1 MLSSPAM
8 SEVAVAIRTLVA
20 LTFLT
25 AAYGKVRHW
34 AVFQGVIAN
43 YRLLPE
49 VLVAP
54 VAYLLPPVEA
64 LLGTALLLSVGSPWP
79 EAAAGALLLLFAAAM
94 GINIGRGRRHIDCG
108 CFQSALKQ
116 SLSWKLVMRNVVLS
130 LLLGGAALTGGLPGD
145 LFMLVN
151 GLLVGGVLFI
161 ILQSLTLLWSIVPAW
176 RRDFHDASAHETHAG
191 VPHADDAAAQQAGA
205 GT

>member
-1 MLSSPAM
+1 MFISAAMSMSPAM
-8 SEVAVAIRTLVA
+8 AEVALAIRVLVA
-20 LTFLT
+20 LVFLT
-25 AAYGKVRHW
+25 AAYGKLRHW

-54 VAYLLPPVEA
+54 IAYALPPAEI
-64 LLGTALLLSVGSPWP
+64 LLGAALLLGLGSPWP
-79 EAAAGALLLLFAAAM
+79 ELAGAALLLLFALAM

-116 SLSWKLVMRNVVLS
+116 TLNWTLVIRNIVLS
-130 LLLGGAALTGGLPGD
+130 LLLGVALLTKGTPND
-145 LFMLVN
+145 LFALVN
-151 GLLVGGVLFI
+151 GCLVGGVLFL
-161 ILQSLTLLWSIVPAW
+161 ILQSLSMLWSIVPAW
-176 RRDFHDASAHETHAG
+176 RRISREAE
-191 VPHADDAAAQQAGA
+191 V

>member
-1 MLSSPAM
+1 MSYSPAM
-8 SEVAVAIRTLVA
+8 WEVALGVRTLVA
-20 LTFLT
+20 LIFLT

-54 VAYLLPPVEA
+54 VAYLLPPLEA
-64 LLGTALLLSVGSPWP
+64 LLGTALLLGLGSPWP
-79 EAAAGALLLLFAAAM
+79 EGAAASLLVLFAIAM

-116 SLSWKLVMRNVVLS
+116 SLSWKLVIRNVLLS
-130 LLLGGAALTGGLPGD
+130 LLLGVAALAGGLPGD

-151 GLLVGGVLFI
+151 GLLVGAVLFV

-176 RRDFHDASAHETHAG
+176 RREFHDASAHDA
-191 VPHADDAAAQQAGA
+191 HADDPAAGHAGA

>member
-1 MLSSPAM
+1 M

-20 LTFLT
+20 LIFLT
-25 AAYGKVRHW
+25 AAYGKARHW

-64 LLGTALLLSVGSPWP
+64 LLGTALLMSVGSPWP
-79 EAAAGALLLLFAAAM
+79 EAAAASLLVLFAIAM
-94 GINIGRGRRHIDCG
+94 GINIARGRRHIDCG

-130 LLLGGAALTGGLPGD
+130 PLLGVAALAGGLPGD

-151 GLLVGGVLFI
+151 GFLVGGVLFI

-176 RRDFHDASAHETHAG
+176 RRDFHDASAHAAHA
-191 VPHADDAAAQQAGA
+191 ADDAAQHAGA

>member
-1 MLSSPAM
+1 ML
-8 SEVAVAIRTLVA
+8 EVALGARTLVA
-20 LTFLT
+20 LIFLT
-25 AAYGKVRHW
+25 AAYGKLRHW
-34 AVFQGVIAN
+34 AVFQGVVAN

-64 LLGTALLLSVGSPWP
+64 LLGIALPLSLGTPWP
-79 EAAAGALLLLFAAAM
+79 EGAAASLLLLFAIAM

-108 CFQSALKQ
+108 CFQSALEQ
-116 SLSWKLVMRNVVLS
+116 SLSWKLVIRNVVLS
-130 LLLGGAALTGGLPGD
+130 LLLGGAAFERGLPGD

-151 GLLVGGVLFI
+151 GLLVGVVLFL

-176 RRDFHDASAHETHAG
+176 RRDFHDASAHDGPAAHEG
-191 VPHADDAAAQQAGA
+191 HADDPAAQHA
-205 GT
+205 GTGT

>member
-1 MLSSPAM
+1 MPASPAM
-8 SEVAVAIRTLVA
+8 PVAALGVRTLVA
-20 LTFLT
+20 LIFLT
-25 AAYGKVRHW
+25 AACGKLRHW
-34 AVFQGVIAN
+34 LVFQGVIAN

-49 VLVAP
+49 ALVAP

-64 LLGTALLLSVGSPWP
+64 LLGTALLLGLGSPWP
-79 EAAAGALLLLFAAAM
+79 EAAAASLLVLFAAAM

-116 SLSWKLVMRNVVLS
+116 SLSWKLVIRNVVLS
-130 LLLGGAALTGGLPGD
+130 LLLGVAAYTKGLPGD
-145 LFMLVN
+145 LYMLVN
-151 GLLVGGVLFI
+151 GLLTGGVLFI

-176 RRDFHDASAHETHAG
+176 RRDFHDASDHDSH
-191 VPHADDAAAQQAGA
+191 DSQQAGV

>member
-1 MLSSPAM
+1 ML
-8 SEVAVAIRTLVA
+8 EVALAVRTLVA
-20 LTFLT
+20 LIFLT
-25 AAYGKVRHW
+25 AAYGKLRHW
-34 AVFQGVIAN
+34 QVFQGVIAN

-54 VAYLLPPVEA
+54 VAYLLPPAEA
-64 LLGTALLLSVGSPWP
+64 FLGTALLLSLGSPWP
-79 EAAAGALLLLFAAAM
+79 EAAAASLLLLFALAM

-116 SLSWKLVMRNVVLS
+116 SLSWKLVIRNVVLS
-130 LLLGGAALTGGLPGD
+130 LLLGVVAFDGGLPDG

-151 GLLVGGVLFI
+151 GWLVGGVLFV
-161 ILQSLTLLWSIVPAW
+161 ILQSLILLWSIVPAW
-176 RRDFHDASAHETHAG
+176 RRDFHDASDHDA
-191 VPHADDAAAQQAGA
+191 HADDPAARHAGA

>member
-1 MLSSPAM
+1 M
-8 SEVAVAIRTLVA
+8 SEVALGVRTLVA
-20 LTFLT
+20 LIFLT
-25 AAYGKVRHW
+25 AAYGKLRHG
-34 AVFQGVIAN
+34 AAFQGVIAN

-49 VLVAP
+49 ALVAP

-64 LLGTALLLSVGSPWP
+64 LLGTGLLLGLGSPWP
-79 EAAAGALLLLFAAAM
+79 EAAAASLLVLFAVAM

-116 SLSWKLVMRNVVLS
+116 SLSWKLVVRNIVLS
-130 LLLGGAALTGGLPGD
+130 LLLGVAALARGLPGD

-151 GLLVGGVLFI
+151 GFLAGGVLFI

-176 RRDFHDASAHETHAG
+176 RRDFNDASAHDPHANHAHANHA
-191 VPHADDAAAQQAGA
+191 HADDAAAQHAGA
-205 GT
+205 RT

>member
-1 MLSSPAM
+1 MPSSPAM
-8 SEVAVAIRTLVA
+8 PEVAVAVRTLVA
-20 LTFLT
+20 LIFLT
-25 AAYGKVRHW
+25 AAYGKLRHW
-34 AVFQGVIAN
+34 AVFQGVVAN

-54 VAYLLPPVEA
+54 VAYLLPPAEA
-64 LLGTALLLSVGSPWP
+64 VLGAALLLGAGSPWP
-79 EAAAGALLLLFAAAM
+79 EAAAASLLLLFAAAM

-116 SLSWKLVMRNVVLS
+116 SLSWKLVIRNVVLS
-130 LLLGGAALTGGLPGD
+130 LLLGVAALSAGLPRD
-145 LFMLVN
+145 LFLLVN
-151 GLLVGGVLFI
+151 GLLAGAVLFV

-176 RRDFHDASAHETHAG
+176 RRDFRDASAHDAHAG
-191 VPHADDAAAQQAGA
+191 PAAQHAGA

>member
-8 SEVAVAIRTLVA
+8 PEVALAVRTLVA
-20 LTFLT
+20 LIFLT
-25 AAYGKVRHW
+25 AAYGKLRHW
-34 AVFQGVIAN
+34 TVFQGVIAN

-49 VLVAP
+49 LLVAP

-64 LLGTALLLSVGSPWP
+64 VLGAALLLGLGSPWS
-79 EAAAGALLLLFAAAM
+79 EGVAASLLLLFAVAM

-116 SLSWKLVMRNVVLS
+116 SLSWKLVMRNVLLS
-130 LLLGGAALTGGLPGD
+130 LLLGVAALSGGLPRD

-151 GLLVGGVLFI
+151 GLLVGTVLFV

-176 RRDFHDASAHETHAG
+176 RRDFHDASAHDG
-191 VPHADDAAAQQAGA
+191 HADPAAQHAGA